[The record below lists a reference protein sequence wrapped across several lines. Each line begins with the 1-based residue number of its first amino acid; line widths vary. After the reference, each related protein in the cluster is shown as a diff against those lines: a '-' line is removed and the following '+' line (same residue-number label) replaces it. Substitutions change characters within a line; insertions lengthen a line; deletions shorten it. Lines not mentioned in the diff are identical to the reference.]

1 MEGFWVRD
9 RAKAHGTQKLIE
21 GNLKPG
27 SRVVIVE
34 DVITTGGSAARAVE
48 AVKRAGAIPVA
59 VLALVDRE
67 EGGREQLELLG
78 LPVQALTTVSEIIP
92 HIAPV

>member
-1 MEGFWVRD
+1 MRGD
-9 RAKAHGTQKLIE
+9 RA
-21 GNLKPG
+21 
-27 SRVVIVE
+27 VIVE